1 MTTRLLL
8 LVGVETAAACVDNNR
23 IDYTQQAAS
32 SRHILFF
39 SRCPFLRE
47 ILLRVGGWW
56 SLECHKHYHLVLE
69 KVGAVIL
76 HFRFTTRVGKRG
88 WDWVKSA
95 FFHLLGA
102 DNSIIS
108 SFVTSADVGLW
119 RNATHRTTL
128 GKRTVTKL
136 DWNLSVSLS
145 VVSSWAGKES
155 VNEFLRLRERRAM
168 EQCCRWWSWN
178 VSIGNYHLLILI
190 DLLLFVV
197 YKYSKY

>member
-119 RNATHRTTL
+119 RNATHCTTV
-128 GKRTVTKL
+128 GKRNCNKTGLK
-136 DWNLSVSLS
+136 SLS
-145 VVSSWAGKES
+145 LSLGCIQLGGK
-155 VNEFLRLRERRAM
+155 
-168 EQCCRWWSWN
+168 
-178 VSIGNYHLLILI
+178 
-190 DLLLFVV
+190 
-197 YKYSKY
+197 